1 MPRAS
6 RRLHIATVSRLKA
19 LLSLV
24 ENFSR
29 LTLVNA
35 GATSAKWK
43 HIVPG
48 WVVAAGKGTSTALG
62 ALISTTFAS
71 ANAIIVAKNPAAG
84 VGPAF
89 WITDSG
95 NYWSVAHNVV
105 NICQS
110 CTACG
115 SYNSCTYC
123 SSYGEIAQGGCT
135 AYGNCNGSIC
145 NGGYST
151 CSASACAGFGS
162 CPGYVCVGG
171 YGQCLYEYCSRYQNV
186 AVQGCAYYY
195 TYSYTYCS
203 SYSYTYKGGSTCSGY
218 STGYQ
223 TVCGYPYTYYTNLC
237 YEYTS
242 YYYTCCLGSLET
254 YYYTCCTGGY
264 YDYTYSCCPGGFYDY
279 TYTCCTGSYFTY
291 YTYGCTGYSN
301 GVSSACGCASYY
313 TYDCGCQDYHRIDL
327 SKKVSGTET
336 VISSTANSLSNVAG
350 IKVVTSGDNVTA
362 SAYSDTNL
370 TSQNGSDLS
379 STNTGQKP
387 KEHGIISKASI
398 TSQGY
403 TIDEFR
409 VN

>member
-145 NGGYST
+145 NGGYSQ
-151 CSASACAGFGS
+151 CSASACAGYGTCSGS
-162 CPGYVCVGG
+162 TCNE
-171 YGQCLYEYCSRYQNV
+171 YGTFQQNACNSYENRL
-186 AVQGCAYYY
+186 VQGCAYYY
-195 TYSYTYCS
+195 TYYQTTCS
-203 SYSYTYKGGSTCSGY
+203 RYYYSYKGGKVCEGYTSTPV
-218 STGYQ
+218 
-223 TVCGYPYTYYTNLC
+223 TVCGYPYSYYAFVCTSYYTYYTTVC
-237 YEYTS
+237 VS
-242 YYYTCCLGSLET
+242 YYDYA
-254 YYYTCCTGGY
+254 YTCCTGGF

-279 TYTCCTGSYFTY
+279 TYTCCTGTYFTY

-301 GVSSACGCASYY
+301 GVSSACGCASFY